1 MKETFCIFLR
11 YFLGLLACS
20 FLLTTH
26 SLKAQEEAVQWASE
40 LIGTSSHFVNLSKPK
55 TKQYHGEQALGKP
68 NKLPS
73 AGESPSAW
81 SPATKDNPQ
90 GEWIKVGFARPMQI
104 AQIVVGENFN
114 PGAVTQI
121 YVYDVND
128 KEYLVYKNVNVGPLN
143 VPARMFSVIYK
154 TDFLVKSVKLEL
166 STAKVPGFN
175 QIDAIGISSSDK
187 EVKAEINLA
196 TDQEFEIKSKPENL
210 GPNINSRYQE
220 IAPMVSPDGET
231 IFFTRADHPENI
243 RHPEKQDVWYAKI
256 NPDGSFGKAQNIG
269 APINTP
275 EHNSSFSI
283 SPDGNTMLLN
293 NVYNPDGTLEPGLS
307 ITKRISQDKW
317 SRPEKVVIKNF
328 VNRNDYSEFCLSQ
341 DGRILLM
348 TIQDYDSE
356 GEKDIYFSRRE
367 PDGSWSTPKNLGKT
381 VNTAASE
388 TSPFLASD
396 GKTLYYSTSGL
407 SGYGSNDIF
416 VTRRLDDTWTNW
428 STPQNL
434 GEGINSD
441 KWEAYFSISAKGDYA
456 YFASYA
462 NSLGLSDIFRV
473 KLTEE
478 NRPEPVVLIKGRV
491 FNSKTREPIKADIL
505 YEILPNGD
513 NAGRATSNPQSGD
526 YKIVLPLNNN
536 YAILA
541 EARGFI
547 SVDENIDLTGKTEYE
562 EITKDLYLVPLEPG
576 ARIRLNNIFFERTKF
591 NLLPASFPELNRL
604 IKTLKDNPTMK
615 IRLEG
620 HTEVFGKPKDQQNL
634 GLNRVKAV
642 KTYLVNEGKIDP
654 KRIQL
659 QSFGGTRPLSTEL
672 TEEARALNRRVEIN
686 ILKK

>member
-1 MKETFCIFLR
+1 MKETLYNFIR
-11 YFLGLLACS
+11 
-20 FLLTTH
+20 LLTCFFFLAIL
-26 SLKAQEEAVQWASE
+26 SLKAQEQDVQWASE

-55 TKQYHGEQALGKP
+55 TQQYHGEQALGKP

-73 AGESPSAW
+73 HGESPSAW

-90 GEWIKVGFARPMQI
+90 GEWIKVGFAKPMEI
-104 AQIVVGENFN
+104 AQVVVAENFN
-114 PGAVTQI
+114 PGAITHI
-121 YVYDVND
+121 YVYDTSD

-143 VPARMFSVIYK
+143 VPARMFSISYK
-154 TDFLVKSVKLEL
+154 ANFLVKAVKLEL

-175 QIDAIGISSSDK
+175 QIDAIGISASDK
-187 EVKAEINLA
+187 EIKAKINLA
-196 TDQEFEIKSKPENL
+196 SEQELEIKSKPENL
-210 GPNINSRYQE
+210 GPNVNSRYQE
-220 IAPMVSPDGET
+220 IAPMVAPDGET
-231 IFFTRADHPENI
+231 IFFTRADHPGNMI
-243 RHPEKQDVWYAKI
+243 NPEKQDVWYAKI
-256 NPDGSFGKAQNIG
+256 NPDGAFEQAQNIG

-275 EHNSSFSI
+275 QHNSSFSI

-293 NVYNPDGTLEPGLS
+293 NVYNPDGTLEQGLS
-307 ITKRISQDKW
+307 ITKRLDNDRWAS
-317 SRPEKVVIKNF
+317 PEKVVIKNF
-328 VNRNDYSEFCLSQ
+328 INRNDYSEFCLSQ

-348 TIQDYDSE
+348 TIQGNDSE
-356 GEKDIYFSRRE
+356 GEKDIYFSRLE
-367 PDGSWSTPKNLGKT
+367 PDGSWSTPKNLGEV

-428 STPQNL
+428 SVPENL
-434 GEGINSD
+434 GLSINSN

-456 YFASYA
+456 YFASYN
-462 NSLGLSDIFRV
+462 NSLGGSDIFRV
-473 KLTEE
+473 KLAEE
-478 NRPEPVVLIKGRV
+478 SRPDPVVLIKGRV
-491 FNSKTREPIKADIL
+491 FNAKTRQPIKAEIL

-526 YKIVLPLNNN
+526 YKIVLPLDNN

-541 EARGFI
+541 EAPGYI

-562 EITKDLYLVPLEPG
+562 EITKDLYLVPLEAG
-576 ARIRLNNIFFERTKF
+576 ARVRLNNIFFERTKF

-604 IKTLKDNPTMK
+604 IKTLKDNPTLE

-620 HTEVFGKPKDQQNL
+620 HTEVFGKPKDQKNL

-642 KTYLVNEGKIDP
+642 KTYLVNEGKIDT
-654 KRIQL
+654 KRIKL
-659 QSFGGTRPLSTEL
+659 KSFGGTRPLSREL

-686 ILKK
+686 ILRK